1 MNRMLNYYSQLL
13 NLNLSLEIWFQKML
27 TTDSMKIQ
35 LIKNV
40 EIVQHKQRGLFKAST
55 EAVIP

>member
-1 MNRMLNYYSQLL
+1 
-13 NLNLSLEIWFQKML
+13 ML

-35 LIKNV
+35 LIINV